1 MIRKNSVLA
10 GLLALFLLSGC
21 NSGRIPCPKPVG
33 GSANIFSLKKD
44 DGTGILPMT
53 KKPVE
58 RDKNGLIKKKKF
70 KHIKH
75 KNA

>member
-1 MIRKNSVLA
+1 MLRKNIVLV
-10 GLLALFLLSGC
+10 GLLALFLLAGC

-33 GSANIFSLKKD
+33 DSTSFFSLKKNEES
-44 DGTGILPMT
+44 GILPMT

-58 RDKNGLIKKKKF
+58 RDRNGLIKKKKF
-70 KHIKH
+70 NLIKR